1 MLSDSGWTGRKF
13 LQETLYRDSHI
24 KVEEEP
30 KTRVCGVC
38 EPNQT
43 LIPLPEINK
52 IAVDPVILW
61 DALDDRQTIRTYS
74 DEEMHK
80 WELSLLLHYTQ
91 GVRKKKNG
99 SHFRTVPSAGAL
111 HPFETRIIVNRVSGL
126 EPGIYRYL
134 PLDHALV
141 HEECHSGDHQSLCH
155 VCKNPNLI
163 SSSAIS
169 FIWTAVPER
178 MIWKFGPRGWR
189 YLFIEAGHIC
199 QNLYVACAALSLGV
213 CAIGSYNDDDINC
226 ILGIDGDSEFC
237 IYLASVGKTK

>member
-91 GVRKKKNG
+91 GVREKKMVLISELCLQLAHCTHLK
-99 SHFRTVPSAGAL
+99 
-111 HPFETRIIVNRVSGL
+111 
-126 EPGIYRYL
+126 
-134 PLDHALV
+134 HAL
-141 HEECHSGDHQSLCH
+141 L
-155 VCKNPNLI
+155 
-163 SSSAIS
+163 
-169 FIWTAVPER
+169 
-178 MIWKFGPRGWR
+178 
-189 YLFIEAGHIC
+189 
-199 QNLYVACAALSLGV
+199 
-213 CAIGSYNDDDINC
+213 
-226 ILGIDGDSEFC
+226 
-237 IYLASVGKTK
+237 